1 MNIELHLLLSS
12 SLIVAWGAAVVMTN
26 SIQQRNAVP
35 EWIENARLVGLLS
48 PGYYVVAI
56 GTLAYYLALPI
67 MTRSL
72 LVLLLTLVP
81 ATAVYLMT
89 FTSRYN
95 TGTVRTTANGRALS
109 VALFGILAVI
119 ILPIAILWFKA
130 R

>member
-56 GTLAYYLALPI
+56 GTLAYYLAPPI

-130 R
+130 G

>member
-1 MNIELHLLLSS
+1 
-12 SLIVAWGAAVVMTN
+12 
-26 SIQQRNAVP
+26 
-35 EWIENARLVGLLS
+35 
-48 PGYYVVAI
+48 
-56 GTLAYYLALPI
+56 

-130 R
+130 G